1 MKLPALLTICSLLTL
16 AGSARAQI
24 SWGAI
29 QPDTGH
35 SSDINT
41 TGTFFDAI
49 NTIKDGSFTTTT
61 VGDTTFH
68 ALSLSGNTS
77 DGVMSDVITGGDGNF
92 HGVGAPH
99 LTDTTDD
106 DNFGYAINQSTDASL
121 GSVTMGSATQYLTI
135 GDVYQVQVWG
145 YWANTSYGAH
155 LNGSPSVDFPNGG
168 GGYSIGTFT
177 ATALTQS
184 FTYTGNPQSYGAGF
198 VSEIA
203 VRDLGAVPE
212 PSTYAMMAAGI
223 GLLGFFARRR
233 LA

>member
-1 MKLPALLTICSLLTL
+1 MLKTVSFVACMALVFVAT
-16 AGSARAQI
+16 AHAQI
-24 SWGAI
+24 SWGAV

-35 SSDINT
+35 SSDIST

-49 NTIKDGSFTTTT
+49 NTIKDGTFTTTT

-68 ALSLSGNTS
+68 ALTLSGNTS

-92 HGVGAPH
+92 HSVGAPH

-106 DNFGYAINQSTDASL
+106 DNLGYAINNSSDGL
-121 GSVTMGSATQYLTI
+121 GTVTI
-135 GDVYQVQVWG
+135 GSGTKSLVIGDIYQVQVWG
-145 YWANTSYGAH
+145 YWANMRYGAH
-155 LNGSPSVDFPNGG
+155 LDGAPSVDFPNGG

-177 ATALTQS
+177 ASGLTQT
-184 FTYTGNPQSYGAGF
+184 FTYKGNPQSYGAGF

-203 VRDLGAVPE
+203 VRDLGPAPE
-212 PSTYAMMAAGI
+212 PSTYALFLAGAC
-223 GLLGFFARRR
+223 LLSFGVRRR